1 MTIDDIARRVIAAMR
16 LRERRDYR
24 GRELVIYVG
33 KAEWHTILKDGPS
46 YIDIKPNDL
55 RFMSWEV
62 ISVHKESWFDISF
75 QGLV

>member
-33 KAEWHTILKDGPS
+33 IVEYHTILQHGPS
-46 YIDIKPNDL
+46 YIDIKPDEL
-55 RFMSWEV
+55 RFMTWEV
-62 ISVHKESWFDISF
+62 VPVRKESWFDISF
-75 QGLV
+75 KGLT